1 MKILIISTP
10 KGLSSFFKK
19 YTEIIG
25 KPAPEMQNGA
35 QNAIK

>member
-19 YTEIIG
+19 YIEIIG
-25 KPAPEMQNGA
+25 KPAPEMQNGS
-35 QNAIK
+35 QNETK